1 MEAIM
6 KQLISDYLE
15 SEQEILEELI
25 QLVRYQQ
32 AAISNYNMKKLE
44 SLNSYQ
50 YKLLEQLKA
59 SNDMNFASNSQL

>member
-1 MEAIM
+1 M